1 MTRVLL
7 DGEFLL
13 AVVEALR
20 NTQSRVDVCCYEW
33 AWYSGQR
40 TGTVQDINRELCIAA
55 RRGVKVRVVLHNE
68 AMGRHLGKINRGTA
82 KRLRDAGCQ
91 VRMSPMQKPI
101 HAKVWVFDG
110 RTVVLGSH
118 NISTNA
124 VTRNA
129 EAGVLVGDPSEVGRV
144 LGWFEGLWGRGI
156 GDVQE

>member
-1 MTRVLL
+1 MARVLL

-13 AVVEALR
+13 TVVEALR
-20 NTQSRVDVCCYEW
+20 GCQRSVDVCCYEW

-40 TGTVQDINRELCIAA
+40 TGTIQDINRELCIAA

-68 AMGRHLGKINRGTA
+68 AMGRHLGKLNRATA

-101 HAKVWVFDG
+101 HAKVWVFDA
-110 RTVVLGSH
+110 RRVVLGSH

-129 EAGVLVGDPSEVGRV
+129 EAGVVVDDGGEVGKVRE
-144 LGWFEGLWGRGI
+144 WFEGLWSRGI
-156 GDVQE
+156 DNGG

>member
-1 MTRVLL
+1 MARVLL
-7 DGEFLL
+7 DGDFLL

-20 NTQSRVDVCCYEW
+20 NTQSSVDVCCYEW

-68 AMGRHLGKINRGTA
+68 AMGRHLGKLNRATA
-82 KRLRDAGCQ
+82 KRLRDAGCD

-124 VTRNA
+124 VKRNA
-129 EAGVLVGDPSEVGRV
+129 EAAVLIDDAGEAERV
-144 LGWFEGLWGRGI
+144 LKWFEGLWGRGI
-156 GDVQE
+156 DGTL